1 MAWLNEGYAAGRFLV
16 SGRQIPRT
24 GGVIL
29 ATGDDRDEI
38 EALAA
43 TDPFVTGGVATCE
56 VVRVPRLA
64 DGRRAGAAAVACH
77 RHGPRPTDYGWHV
90 DTPEQPEAP
99 RPPADPPH
107 VAASASSA
115 LAVPDPSGPPS
126 PLYPARLEFAY
137 PAELN
142 RFLPLVKWLLLIPH
156 VIALFFVGIGAVLV
170 AIFGFFAVL
179 FTGRWPLGA
188 FEYMVGTFRWG
199 YRVSA
204 YFHLMTDA
212 YPPFSLNDDPATPSG

>member
-1 MAWLNEGYAAGRFLV
+1 M
-16 SGRQIPRT
+16 
-24 GGVIL
+24 
-29 ATGDDRDEI
+29 
-38 EALAA
+38 
-43 TDPFVTGGVATCE
+43 
-56 VVRVPRLA
+56 
-64 DGRRAGAAAVACH
+64 
-77 RHGPRPTDYGWHV
+77 

-107 VAASASSA
+107 VAATASSA

-137 PAELN
+137 PTELN

-212 YPPFSLNDDPATPSG
+212 YPPFSLNDDPSYPVRLTVPYPEHVDRWRPLVQWLLAIPYLWIAGVLYALTGLLTFIAFFTILFTKSIPRGLFELMVPGLRWNFRGNAYAYFLTTRYPPFVWG